1 MTDLK
6 KRIDGSGS
14 LASHYMRIY
23 YVYLKQDDPKKS
35 TMRKL
40 ERFGYAKR
48 IDLHGIRK
56 KLALTPYSKVFIS
69 SEDRSIY
76 DHSGLC
82 VIDGSWN
89 RIESIKNFNFENSR
103 RLPKLVAA
111 NPVNYGKVEI
121 LSSVEAVSAA
131 LYIMG
136 YKNDAIKILS
146 KFSWG
151 LNFIKLNENPL
162 VDYSLSKRSGMEDTE
177 KLYF

>member
-1 MTDLK
+1 MTDFK
-6 KRIDGSGS
+6 KGIDGSKSLGS
-14 LASHYMRIY
+14 PYMRIY

-48 IDLHGIRK
+48 IDLGGIRK
-56 KLALTPYSKVFIS
+56 KLALTPYSRVFIS
-69 SEDRSIY
+69 GEDRIIY

-89 RIESIKNFNFENSR
+89 RIESIKNFEFENSR

-121 LSSVEAVSAA
+121 LSSVEAISAA

-136 YKNDAIKILS
+136 YKDYAIRILS

-151 LNFIKLNENPL
+151 LNFIKLNKNPL
-162 VDYSLSKRSGMEDTE
+162 DDYSLSKRIDMEDTE